1 MSNILSLLSTIII
14 LPFIGM
20 IFALMAK
27 DDEETSNHNVY
38 NVGIFTVIVN
48 LVLIWR
54 VFWIINTSAPGLQLT
69 ETFSW
74 LETPKIEI
82 IFGIDVF
89 SLLMIAA
96 VHLAFLI
103 AMTGVRNSP
112 EQPKSM
118 MVFALM
124 FLGSITGLFIAADI
138 FSFYIFFEAMLLPL
152 YMLIGKFGDIK
163 KPVSLY
169 RFFLYNL
176 LGAVIMF
183 VAVIMIFNIQSG
195 MELSKVRALPM
206 QETLQYFIWGAVFVS
221 FLSRIPIWPFHYWI
235 SAVASGVKNPLVFV
249 AVNLLPLTG
258 VYGFVR
264 FLPEVLPEVAS
275 FYILILEV
283 ISVITMLFIALIA
296 LINKDFQYKM
306 FAYVTVYYIMYLL
319 GVLSRA
325 DLILYNIGFS
335 CFSFLIIVSAL
346 EVMSQYIYIRQENQG
361 TSTPEGLLCKTPRL
375 SFLYSFFIL
384 AAVGLPLSSLFMN
397 NFLLLADL
405 LSFNLRMGLMVVFS
419 LILLA
424 GTLLGSLYRLRDAS
438 KYDAEQTEAEDISP
452 TLFAL
457 SLLVVFILLMS
468 FIRPLWFVVGE

>member
-1 MSNILSLLSTIII
+1 MVNILSLLSTIII
-14 LPFIGM
+14 VPFIGM

-27 DDEETSNHNVY
+27 DDDETSRHNVY
-38 NVGIFTVIVN
+38 NVGIFTVVVN

-54 VFWIINTSAPGLQLT
+54 IFWVINVSQPGLQLM
-69 ETFSW
+69 EKFNW
-74 LETPKIEI
+74 LQTPRIDI
-82 IFGIDVF
+82 IFGIDAF
-89 SLLMIAA
+89 ALLMIAA

-103 AMTGVRNSP
+103 TMTGVRNSP
-112 EQPKSM
+112 QHPKSM

-124 FLGSITGLFIAADI
+124 FLGSITGFFVAADV

-152 YMLIGKFGDIK
+152 YMLIGKFGDVK
-163 KPVSLY
+163 KTVSLY
-169 RFFLYNL
+169 RFFLYNF

-183 VAVIMIFNIQSG
+183 LAVVMIFDFQSG
-195 MELSKVRALPM
+195 MELGKVRSLPM
-206 QETLQYFIWGAVFVS
+206 QTSIQYFIWGAVFIS

-235 SAVASGVKNPLVFV
+235 SVIASGVKNPLVFV

-264 FLPEVLPEVAS
+264 FLPAVLPPVAS
-275 FYILILEV
+275 YYILVLEI
-283 ISVITMLFIALIA
+283 ISVITMLFISLIA
-296 LINKDFQYKM
+296 FINKDFQYKM

-325 DLILYNIGFS
+325 DLILFNIGFS
-335 CFSFLIIVSAL
+335 CFSFLIIVAAL
-346 EVMSQYIYIRQENQG
+346 EVISQYIHSQQENMETG
-361 TSTPEGLLCKTPRL
+361 SEGMLCGTPRL
-375 SFLYSFFIL
+375 SFLYSFFVL

-424 GTLLGSLYRLRDAS
+424 GSMLGSLCRLRDHS
-438 KYDAEQTEAEDISP
+438 KFDPEQTCAADISP
-452 TLFAL
+452 ALFTAGL
-457 SLLVVFILLMS
+457 FVVFVLLMS
-468 FIRPLWFVVGE
+468 FIRPLWFVVGV

>member
-124 FLGSITGLFIAADI
+124 FLGSMTGLFIAADI

-335 CFSFLIIVSAL
+335 CFSFLFKS
-346 EVMSQYIYIRQENQG
+346 
-361 TSTPEGLLCKTPRL
+361 
-375 SFLYSFFIL
+375 
-384 AAVGLPLSSLFMN
+384 PLHKVL
-397 NFLLLADL
+397 
-405 LSFNLRMGLMVVFS
+405 
-419 LILLA
+419 
-424 GTLLGSLYRLRDAS
+424 
-438 KYDAEQTEAEDISP
+438 
-452 TLFAL
+452 
-457 SLLVVFILLMS
+457 
-468 FIRPLWFVVGE
+468 